1 MVIARVALTII
12 NIIIKKRHHNN
23 KHYDL
28 KMIHGFNQ
36 SKISLRLSNVIFKKQ
51 QINYINISKIKIKQ
65 TCNIIYYKSKIK
77 STLSSSCLNGDDK
90 ISYQPLYWCDIGLIL
105 VLLSHNQYNKPILTN
120 IKTNIPVSYQ
130 TIILLI

>member
-1 MVIARVALTII
+1 MIDGFKRCKNPSK
-12 NIIIKKRHHNN
+12 NILN
-23 KHYDL
+23 
-28 KMIHGFNQ
+28 
-36 SKISLRLSNVIFKKQ
+36 RLSNVIFKKPT
-51 QINYINISKIKIKQ
+51 NKLHINISKIKIKQ
-65 TCNIIYYKSKIK
+65 TCNRIYIYHKSKIK

>member
-1 MVIARVALTII
+1 MVSTNL
-12 NIIIKKRHHNN
+12 
-23 KHYDL
+23 
-28 KMIHGFNQ
+28 
-36 SKISLRLSNVIFKKQ
+36 KISLRLSNVIFKKQ

-65 TCNIIYYKSKIK
+65 TCNIIYHKSKIK